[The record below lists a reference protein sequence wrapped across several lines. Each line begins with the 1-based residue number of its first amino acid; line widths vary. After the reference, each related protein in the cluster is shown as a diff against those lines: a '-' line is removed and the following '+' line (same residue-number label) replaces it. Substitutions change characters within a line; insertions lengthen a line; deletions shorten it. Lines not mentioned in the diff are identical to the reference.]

1 MLASVDFISLETFK
15 GTAIASDMA
24 VISIGD
30 PASTP
35 PNLAHGVPALRM
47 EFLDLTPDEL
57 EQYGMP
63 VDCLIAENEVAQIL
77 AFIEGLVRASDRYRL
92 VVHCNKGYSR
102 SAAVALVV
110 HAMTGCEFPRKLDA
124 YDANTYVLQL
134 ASKQLQKDVTRPDAP
149 ASVTYRPLPA
159 RLLI

>member
-15 GTAIASDMA
+15 GAAIASDMA

-35 PNLAHGVPALRM
+35 PNLEHGVPALRI
-47 EFLDLTPDEL
+47 EFLDMTPEEL
-57 EQYGMP
+57 AEYGMP
-63 VDCLIAENEVAQIL
+63 ADCLIAESEVAQIL
-77 AFIEGLVRASDRYRL
+77 AFIEGLMRADDRYRL

-110 HAMTGCEFPRKLDA
+110 HAMTGCEFPRRLDA

-134 ASKQLQKDVTRPDAP
+134 ASQQLQKNVTRPAAP
-149 ASVTYRPLPA
+149 TSASYSPLPA

>member
-1 MLASVDFISLETFK
+1 MLSSVDFISLETFK

-35 PNLAHGVPALRM
+35 PNLEHGVPALRV

-57 EQYGMP
+57 AQYDMP
-63 VDCLIAENEVAQIL
+63 EDCLISENEVTQIL
-77 AFIEGLVRASDRYRL
+77 AFIEGLVRANERYRL
-92 VVHCNKGYSR
+92 VVHCHKGYSR

-110 HAMTGCEFPRKLDA
+110 QAMAGCEFPRKLDA

-134 ASKQLQKDVTRPDAP
+134 ASQQLQKDIARPKAP
-149 ASVTYRPLPA
+149 TSATYSPLPA